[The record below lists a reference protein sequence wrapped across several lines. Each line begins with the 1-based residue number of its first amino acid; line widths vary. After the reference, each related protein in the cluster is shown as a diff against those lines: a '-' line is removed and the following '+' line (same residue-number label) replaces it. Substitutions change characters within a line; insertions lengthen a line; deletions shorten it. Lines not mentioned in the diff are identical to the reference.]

1 MKRTTDRKPARRGAS
16 LAPAAC
22 RIVAAFDEA
31 IEAVRSGGK
40 AAATS
45 KLTMRTYAADF
56 ALPQYGPADVRRVR
70 DLLEMSQVVFA
81 RFLGVAANTVR
92 AWEQGSRPPSSIARR
107 FMGEIEGDPDY
118 WRRRLA
124 PPVRGGI

>member
-1 MKRTTDRKPARRGAS
+1 MKRITDRNPGRAEGSLSPAGS
-16 LAPAAC
+16 

-31 IEAVRSGGK
+31 IEAVRSEGK

-45 KLTMRTYAADF
+45 KLTLKTYAVDF
-56 ALPQYGPADVRRVR
+56 ALPQYGPSDVRRVR

-81 RFLGVAANTVR
+81 RFLGVGANTVR
-92 AWEQGSRPPSSIARR
+92 AWEQGTRPPSPIARR
-107 FMGEIEGDPDY
+107 FMGEIEGDLEY

-124 PPVRGGI
+124 VPHQSNI

>member
-1 MKRTTDRKPARRGAS
+1 MK
-16 LAPAAC
+16 
-22 RIVAAFDEA
+22 
-31 IEAVRSGGK
+31 
-40 AAATS
+40 
-45 KLTMRTYAADF
+45 TYAADF

-81 RFLGVAANTVR
+81 RFLGVGANTVR

-107 FMGEIEGDPDY
+107 FMGEIESDPDY

-124 PPVRGGI
+124 PPGCGGS